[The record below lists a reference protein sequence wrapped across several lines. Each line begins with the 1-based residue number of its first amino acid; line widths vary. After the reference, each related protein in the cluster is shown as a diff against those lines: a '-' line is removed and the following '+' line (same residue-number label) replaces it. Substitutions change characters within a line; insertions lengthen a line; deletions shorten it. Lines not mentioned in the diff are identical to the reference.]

1 MNIAIDA
8 RHMDVTTAIREYAE
22 TKLGKL
28 PRFYNGIQ
36 SAEVILDFEAEKA
49 LVEVV
54 VTAKR
59 KATFVG
65 TDRNDDMYAAIDQ
78 CMHKVEQQIRRHKD
92 RVRDH
97 QGPPHEA
104 MQGGQA

>member
-1 MNIAIDA
+1 MNVEIKA
-8 RHMDVTTAIREYAE
+8 RHMDVTDAIRDYAE
-22 TKLGKL
+22 SKLSKL
-28 PRFYNGIQ
+28 PRFYNKIQ
-36 SAEVILDFEAEKA
+36 SMEMILDFEAEKA
-49 LVEVV
+49 LAEVV

-65 TDRNDDMYAAIDQ
+65 TQRNDDMYAAIDGAI
-78 CMHKVEQQIRRHKD
+78 HKAEQQIRRHKD

-104 MQGGQA
+104 LQGGQL

>member
-1 MNIAIDA
+1 MNVEIKA
-8 RHMDVTTAIREYAE
+8 RHMDVTDAIRDYGE
-22 TKLGKL
+22 TKLAKL
-28 PRFYNGIQ
+28 PRFYNKIQ
-36 SAEVILDFEAEKA
+36 SMEMILDFEAEKA
-49 LVEVV
+49 LAEVV

-65 TDRNDDMYAAIDQ
+65 SERNDDMYAAIDQ
-78 CMHKVEQQIRRHKD
+78 AVHKVEQQIRRHKD

-104 MQGGQA
+104 LKRETL